1 MESQYPPPPPPP
13 PGPRRAQLPPLG
25 VSRAGGMLWARLA
38 LIGFSV
44 LIGVLLIAR
53 GNTAIGAVLVVM
65 AAIRLFIVVR
75 TRQRLNVRRDWRE
88 QRRYR

>member
-1 MESQYPPPPPPP
+1 
-13 PGPRRAQLPPLG
+13 
-25 VSRAGGMLWARLA
+25 MLWARLA

-65 AAIRLFIVVR
+65 AVIRLFIVVR